1 VRLAAVH
8 TGDVVAIPGPGE
20 PRLGEVRA
28 KQRGRLTVAPWS
40 DRRTRDCRPVSLSAR
55 DVLAHYRRRARASAA
70 DVGDLVLVDVRGR
83 RFHAQ
88 VVARTERG
96 ELGLQP
102 ITPGI
107 NYFRARPRDLQ
118 TRWSANDRQRTR
130 PKGAAMTDSYTV
142 PAGRAVLEAARSEH
156 DFGGWLAHV
165 LAAAAAELGSTDAL
179 TAGRPGSWEADL
191 VQRLVKGTV
200 GWNDEYLAD
209 HRTLSGHG

>member
-8 TGDVVAIPGPGE
+8 PGDVVTIPGADE

-28 KQRGRLTVAPWS
+28 KQRGRLTVAPWP

-55 DVLAHYRRRARASAA
+55 DVRAHYRRRARASAA

-83 RFHAQ
+83 RFHAR
-88 VVARTERG
+88 VIARTERG

-102 ITPGI
+102 ITPGV
-107 NYFRARPRDLQ
+107 NYFRARARDLHA
-118 TRWSANDRQRTR
+118 RWSTSDRQRTR
-130 PKGAAMTDSYTV
+130 PEGAAMAESYTV
-142 PAGRAVLEAARSEH
+142 AAGRAMLAAARSEH
-156 DFGGWLAHV
+156 DFGGWLGHV

-209 HRTLSGHG
+209 HSRLSGHG